1 MTGKPWQEIRDAKKA
16 EQAARI
22 PPEWKLKQNPPE
34 ETRDLRPY
42 AYKSGILSDRELEIT
57 DLDATSLIE
66 RIANGSYTVV
76 EVVTAYCK
84 RAALA
89 QQLANCLTE
98 IAFAEAIERA
108 KVLDDHYRT
117 TGKVVGPLHGVPMS
131 FKECFNIKGYDSSN
145 AYISKCFNPA
155 QYDAYL
161 VEIVKKAGAVPIAK
175 TNIPQTMLVAESD
188 NNVFGSSKNPVV
200 AHLSCGGSS
209 GGEGVLMA
217 YHGSAIGIGTDVGG
231 SIRIP
236 AACNGVYGYK
246 PSFGLL
252 PMLKYANSTHLGLNT
267 GIPAVCG
274 PLARSVRD
282 LELLT
287 RVVRDARPWLEDP
300 AVMPHVFEQGAVDRK
315 PVVGVIYQADTLTP
329 HPPIRRAL
337 RETAAKLEGAGLQVK
352 EFEPASYAA
361 INEVTRQLFTLDGL
375 SYAKRELAQSG
386 EPPVPAVRTIGF
398 WDLPSKTSEENWSW
412 NAKKQALQKEM
423 LEKWRAAG
431 IDIVLC
437 PAGAHTAPR
446 PGQWSNDSYT
456 VTWNAMDYPAII
468 MPITHVDPAKDP
480 KDTLEKPLSAT
491 DDEFYGRY
499 DPELMAGSP
508 VALQLV
514 GSRLGDEQL
523 LKDAEL
529 IDKILKQQHGSS

>member
-1 MTGKPWQEIRDAKKA
+1 MGLTMTGKSWQEIRDAKKA

-22 PPEWKLKQNPPE
+22 PAEWKLKQNPPE

-42 AYKSGILSDRELEIT
+42 AYKSGILSNRELEIT

-66 RIANGSYTVV
+66 RIASGSYTAV

-89 QQLANCLTE
+89 QQLTNCLTE
-98 IAFAEAIERA
+98 IAFAEAIEKA
-108 KVLDDHYRT
+108 KVLDEHYRT

-161 VEIVKKAGAVPIAK
+161 VEIVKEAGAVPIAK

-188 NNVFGSSKNPVV
+188 NNVFGRTKNPVV

-209 GGEGVLMA
+209 GGEGVLTA

-287 RVVRDARPWLEDP
+287 RVVRDARPWLQDP

-337 RETAAKLEGAGLQVK
+337 RETAAKLEAAGLQ
-352 EFEPASYAA
+352 
-361 INEVTRQLFTLDGL
+361 T
-375 SYAKRELAQSG
+375 
-386 EPPVPAVRTIGF
+386 
-398 WDLPSKTSEENWSW
+398 NWAW
-412 NAKKQALQKEM
+412 NAKKQVLQKEM

-468 MPITHVDPAKDP
+468 MPITYVDPARDP
-480 KDTLEKPLSAT
+480 
-491 DDEFYGRY
+491 Y

-529 IDKILKQQHGSS
+529 IDRILKQ